1 MQPGQT
7 QIPNQPPVYG
17 VPTQQPGVPA
27 QPATTPVPQPNIKQN
42 TTQNTLRIAEI
53 RDGLVIMQDGSYRAI
68 VMAQSINFDLMSPEE
83 REAVES
89 SYQGFLNSLYF
100 PIQIQ
105 IRSFRV
111 DLKNY
116 MQKLE
121 RLHDDQDNVLLSLL
135 IEDYIAYVEYL
146 TESSN
151 IMDKQFFVVIPYYAT
166 PEGVKAGADK
176 SKRQLGSLFGNKK
189 GVIHINEAEFKKTK
203 LEMKQRVTAVLE
215 SMNQMGVQAVAL
227 NTQEMIELFYNAYN
241 PDTATVQQL
250 ANFSDLDADLIEKGT
265 GDAPRPSLSEV

>member
-1 MQPGQT
+1 MQPGQIQT
-7 QIPNQPPVYG
+7 PNQQPVYE
-17 VPTQQPGVPA
+17 TPA
-27 QPATTPVPQPNIKQN
+27 QPGQVQAPTPSQQMPQPNIKQN
-42 TTQNTLRIAEI
+42 STQNTLKIAEI
-53 RDGLVIMQDGSYRAI
+53 RDGLVIMQDGSYRAV
-68 VMAQSINFDLMSPEE
+68 VMAQSINFDLMSPDE

-151 IMDKQFFVVIPYYAT
+151 IMDKQFFVIIPYYPT
-166 PEGVKAGADK
+166 PEGMKAGADK
-176 SKRQLGSLFGNKK
+176 SKKQLGSLFGNKK
-189 GVIHINEAEFKKTK
+189 GVIQINEAEFKKTK

-227 NTQEMIELFYNAYN
+227 NTQETIELFYNAYN

-250 ANFSDLDADLIEKGT
+250 ANFSDLDADMIEKGE
-265 GDAPRPSLSEV
+265 GDAPKPSISEL

>member
-1 MQPGQT
+1 MQPGQVT
-7 QIPNQPPVYG
+7 QPAQQAVYSAPP
-17 VPTQQPGVPA
+17 QPGAVP
-27 QPATTPVPQPNIKQN
+27 PAGQTPQTQPNIKQN
-42 TTQNTLRIAEI
+42 STQNTLKIAEI
-53 RDGLVIMQDGSYRAI
+53 RDGLVIMQDGSYRSV
-68 VMAQSINFDLMSPEE
+68 VMAQSINFDLMSPDE

-121 RLHDDQDNVLLSLL
+121 RLHDAQDNVLLSLL
-135 IEDYIAYVEYL
+135 IEDYIAYVDYL

-151 IMDKQFFVVIPYYAT
+151 IMDKQFFVIIPYYPT
-166 PEGVKAGADK
+166 PDGVKAGADK
-176 SKRQLGSLFGNKK
+176 SKKQLGSLFGNKK
-189 GVIHINEAEFKKTK
+189 GVMHINEAEFKKAK
-203 LEMKQRVTAVLE
+203 LEMKQNVTSVLE

-250 ANFSDLDADLIEKGT
+250 TNFSDLEAGMIEKGE
-265 GDAPRPSLSEV
+265 GEAPRPSLSEL

>member
-1 MQPGQT
+1 
-7 QIPNQPPVYG
+7 
-17 VPTQQPGVPA
+17 
-27 QPATTPVPQPNIKQN
+27 
-42 TTQNTLRIAEI
+42 
-53 RDGLVIMQDGSYRAI
+53 MQDGSYRAV
-68 VMAQSINFDLMSPEE
+68 VMAQSINFDLMSPDE

-121 RLHDDQDNVLLSLL
+121 KLHENQDNVLLSLL
-135 IEDYIAYVEYL
+135 IEDYIAYVDYL

-151 IMDKQFFVVIPYYAT
+151 IMDKQFFVIIPYYPT
-166 PEGVKAGADK
+166 PDGMKAGAEK
-176 SKRQLGSLFGNKK
+176 SKKQLGGFFGPKK
-189 GVIHINEAEFKKTK
+189 PVIHINETDFKKTK

-250 ANFSDLDADLIEKGT
+250 ANYADLEVDLIEKGE
-265 GDAPRPSLSEV
+265 GDAPKPSLSEI